1 MMDSSGNTQLMVMGI
16 RNLTRRESA
25 LHSEVEALWWAME
38 NMLQHSTC
46 QRFGTDCKE
55 LIAMLKEPQA

>member
-16 RNLTRRESA
+16 RNLSRRESA
-25 LHSEVEALWWAME
+25 LHSEVEALRWTME